1 MILKNSEAMLHTLC
15 TLCNQNADFIH
26 EEHCF
31 EDKENKTFIEEL
43 YMNPTRA
50 SNKTALFIH
59 EDIMETL

>member
-1 MILKNSEAMLHTLC
+1 MLHTLC